1 MSGLGVSSALAVF
14 AASIAGSVHCVGM
27 CGGLMLNATGSRLQS
42 QFVYHGS
49 RLMGYLMAGA
59 IAGAAGEQLF
69 TSWEW
74 QPLQVFFAALVLVVL
89 LLSALNLIL
98 SWNLP
103 SRISK
108 FGIGLGYRVGQND
121 RSILRP
127 ALVGFFT
134 VFLPCGWLYS
144 FVLLSLATH
153 SLLGGALTLTVF
165 WLGTLPAM
173 MGSRILL
180 QGLFARIGIKGTRVV
195 SAIMILA
202 SLASVAGHF
211 YHGVNHS
218 AISNELSNCK

>member
-1 MSGLGVSSALAVF
+1 LSGLGVSSALAVF
-14 AASIAGSVHCVGM
+14 AASIAGSVHCMGM
-27 CGGLMLNATGSRLQS
+27 CGGLMLSATGSRLQS

-49 RLMGYLMAGA
+49 RLMGYLVAGA

-74 QPLQVFFAALVLVVL
+74 QPLQVFFAALVLMML

-127 ALVGFFT
+127 AVVGFFT

-153 SLLGGALTLTVF
+153 SLVGGALTLTVF

-180 QGLFARIGIKGTRVV
+180 QGVFARIGIKSTRLV
-195 SAIMILA
+195 SAIMILTA
-202 SLASVAGHF
+202 LISVAGHF
-211 YHGVNHS
+211 RNGLIRASSTNSS
-218 AISNELSNCK
+218 ASCP